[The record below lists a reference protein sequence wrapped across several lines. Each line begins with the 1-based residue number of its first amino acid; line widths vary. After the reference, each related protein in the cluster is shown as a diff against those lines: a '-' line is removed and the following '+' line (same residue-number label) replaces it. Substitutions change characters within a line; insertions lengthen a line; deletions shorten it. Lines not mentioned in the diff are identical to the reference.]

1 MNILIIQTAF
11 IGDVVLSTPL
21 VEKVRDAYPDGKIT
35 YVTTP
40 VGASILR
47 NNPNLEEIIEY
58 DKRGEH
64 KGIKGLFILGKRLKY
79 KNFDL
84 VICPHR
90 YLRSSLLAWLTGCNR
105 RLGYDNAA
113 GKLLFTEKIPY
124 DKDKH
129 EVEKLLSFI
138 KGNEGKRYDIK
149 LYPGK
154 KERERIDNIWK
165 KQNIEGKKVVT
176 IAPGSKWFT
185 KKWPVE
191 YFNTLIEKLGKRDD
205 IVMILIGGKDE
216 LFLNLKETV
225 NTVNLIGETNLL
237 EVAEIARRSDI
248 VLTNDSSPIH
258 IASAWPE
265 THIIAIFGATVEELG
280 FFPWS
285 RNSQVIENKGLPCRP
300 CGLHGGK
307 KCPKGHFKCML
318 ELKPEM
324 VLSKILNKIDEK

>member
-21 VEKVRDAYPDGKIT
+21 VDKVKDAYPDGKIT

-47 NNPNLEEIIEY
+47 NNPNIEEIIEY

-79 KNFDL
+79 QNFDL

-90 YLRSSLLAWLTGCNR
+90 YLRSTLLAWLTGCNT

-113 GKLLFTEKIPY
+113 GKFLFTEKIHY
-124 DKDKH
+124 SKDKH
-129 EVEKLLSFI
+129 EVERLLSFVR
-138 KGNEGKRYDIK
+138 GNEAKRYEIK

-154 KERERIDNIWK
+154 KEKNRIDEIWK
-165 KQNIEGKKVVT
+165 SNSVEDKKVIM

-191 YFNTLIEKLGKRDD
+191 YFNVLIEKLSTRSD
-205 IVMILIGGKDE
+205 IMMILIGGRDE
-216 LFLNLKETV
+216 LLLNIKETK
-225 NTVNLIGETNLL
+225 NTINLIGETSLL
-237 EVAEIARRSDI
+237 EVAEVARRSDV

-258 IASAWPE
+258 IASAFQS
-265 THIIAIFGATVEELG
+265 THIIAVFGATVRELG

-285 RNSQVIENKGLPCRP
+285 KNSQVIENIGLPCRP
-300 CGLHGGK
+300 CGLHGGD

-324 VLSKILNKIDEK
+324 VLEKVLEKIDKN